1 MYKHCYYHFRKKVVC
16 IVCMQHSLAIRFLPS
31 SNIDDDVQ
39 LREYIFSRSGC
50 RSSVSVNGLVGL
62 EMLSDVFNPINEST
76 KTLN

>member
-1 MYKHCYYHFRKKVVC
+1 
-16 IVCMQHSLAIRFLPS
+16 MQHSLAIRFLPS

-62 EMLSDVFNPINEST
+62 EMLSDVFNSINEST